1 MIVSPR
7 DTAGRKG
14 IVASPVL
21 GRFMSAA
28 SDTWEKA
35 SDLWRVSPAI
45 HCSVSCDK
53 RKKQPVDLNLQDLSV
68 LSLKPKPNF
77 VDTAFVSNLTERALF
92 YLRAGYPVH
101 LSGPAGTGK
110 TTMAMHMAAQLGRPV
125 VMIHGD
131 DEFASSDLIGGQ
143 LGYRSSK
150 VIDNYIHSVVK
161 REENV
166 SKIWVDNRL
175 STACR
180 YGFTLIYDEF
190 NRSRPEANNVLLSIL
205 EERLLELPSAR
216 SGEGYV
222 SVHPNFS
229 SIFTSNPDEYAGV
242 HKTQDALMDRMITIH
257 AGQYDEETETA
268 ITTAKSGLPHDQAVR
283 IVNVVRRFRSLGVDN
298 HHPTIRASLM
308 IGRLTA
314 LRQATP
320 ESDDPVF
327 VAVCRDVL
335 SASTTK
341 ITRDGISV
349 GSDYLDEII
358 AQVCGPRREPEI
370 ANGKHRPVD
379 LLNRNGG
386 LHQWQV

>member
-1 MIVSPR
+1 MQAHSPW
-7 DTAGRKG
+7 TKG
-14 IVASPVL
+14 N
-21 GRFMSAA
+21 
-28 SDTWEKA
+28 KY
-35 SDLWRVSPAI
+35 
-45 HCSVSCDK
+45 
-53 RKKQPVDLNLQDLSV
+53 PVDQNLQDLSV
-68 LSLKPKPNF
+68 LALKPKPNF
-77 VDTAFVSNLTERALF
+77 VDTAIVGKLTERALF

-131 DEFASSDLIGGQ
+131 DEFRSSDLIGGQ

-150 VIDNYIHSVVK
+150 IIDNYIHSVVK

-190 NRSRPEANNVLLSIL
+190 NRSRAEANNVLLSIL

-222 SVHPNFS
+222 AVHPNFS
-229 SIFTSNPDEYAGV
+229 AIFTSNPDEYAGV

-268 ITTAKSGLPHDQAVR
+268 ITVAKSGLSHDHAAK
-283 IVNVVRRFRSLGVDN
+283 IVNVVRRLRSLGVDN

-314 LRQATP
+314 LRQARP
-320 ESDDPVF
+320 ELDDSVF
-327 VAVCRDVL
+327 VAICRDVL
-335 SASTTK
+335 SSNTTK
-341 ITRDGISV
+341 MTRDGQSV
-349 GSDYLDEII
+349 GADCLDEILT
-358 AQVCGPRREPEI
+358 QVCGPRHEPDVV
-370 ANGKHRPVD
+370 NGARHSADRLKRS
-379 LLNRNGG
+379 GG
-386 LHQWQV
+386 LKQWPVSSGV

>member
-1 MIVSPR
+1 M
-7 DTAGRKG
+7 
-14 IVASPVL
+14 
-21 GRFMSAA
+21 
-28 SDTWEKA
+28 
-35 SDLWRVSPAI
+35 
-45 HCSVSCDK
+45 
-53 RKKQPVDLNLQDLSV
+53 DLNLQDLSV
-68 LSLKPKPNF
+68 LSLKPKADF
-77 VDTAFVSNLTERALF
+77 VDTTFVSNLTDRALF

-131 DEFASSDLIGGQ
+131 DEFGSSDLIGGQ
-143 LGYRSSK
+143 LGYRSTR

-180 YGFTLIYDEF
+180 FGFTLIYDEF
-190 NRSRPEANNVLLSIL
+190 NRSRPEANNVLLGIL

-222 SVHPNFS
+222 SVHPSFS
-229 SIFTSNPDEYAGV
+229 ALFTSNPDEYAGV
-242 HKTQDALMDRMITIH
+242 HKTQDALMDRMITIRV
-257 AGQYDEETETA
+257 GQYDEETETA
-268 ITTAKSGLPHDQAVR
+268 ITAAKSGLPREQAVR
-283 IVNVVRRFRSLGVDN
+283 IVNVVRRFRGLGVDN

-314 LRQATP
+314 LRQASP
-320 ESDDPVF
+320 DCDDPVF

-335 SASTTK
+335 STSATK
-341 ITRDGISV
+341 ITHDGDSV
-349 GSDYLDEII
+349 GADFLDEII
-358 AQVCGPRREPEI
+358 AQECRPRGEPAIVHSGIMTNGHKAENCGNGESKARNARR
-370 ANGKHRPVD
+370 
-379 LLNRNGG
+379 
-386 LHQWQV
+386 